1 MQNSDLIPN
10 LFRQESSKMIAVLT
24 KVFGLTHVEWAEDIV
39 GDTFLA
45 ASASWKEKG
54 APENPTGWLY
64 MVAKNKARDYLR
76 RHQHFSQKIVPNIK
90 AGMKEG
96 EEIELD
102 WSHDNITDSQLRMMF
117 AICHPAIPEEAQIGL
132 ALRVLCGFGIDEI
145 AKAFLTSKSVINKR
159 LYRAKKKLRKQGI
172 TLELPR
178 PAEMEQRLA
187 NVLHILYLVFNE
199 GYYSHLDEQQ
209 LRKDL
214 CFEAMR
220 LNHLLLQ
227 YPPTNQPF
235 VNALLSLMC
244 FHASRFEARIGKD
257 GSTILYDQQDR
268 ELWDDNLIAKGNH
281 FLIESAKGKVVTK
294 FHLEASIAYWH
305 STKQQNENKWEHI
318 LQLYNKL
325 LQIEYSPVAALNRT
339 YALAMARGNEAG
351 IKAAEKLGLE
361 ESYAYHVLL
370 GKLYTPLAKD
380 QARSHYEQA
389 KSKARSIAEKSI
401 ADAYIAELDTKMS

>member
-1 MQNSDLIPN
+1 VQNSDLIPN

-24 KVFGLTHVEWAEDIV
+24 KAFGLTHVEWAEDIV

-45 ASASWKEKG
+45 ASESWKEKG
-54 APENPTGWLY
+54 TPENPTAWLY
-64 MVAKNKARDYLR
+64 SVAKNKTRDYLR
-76 RHQHFSQKIVPNIK
+76 RHQHFSQKIVPDLK

-102 WSHDNITDSQLRMMF
+102 WSRDNITDSQLRMMF

-145 AKAFLTSKSVINKR
+145 AKAFLTNKSVINKR
-159 LYRAKKKLRKQGI
+159 LYRAKEKLRKQSI
-172 TLELPR
+172 TLDLPH

-199 GYYSHLDEQQ
+199 GYYSHLDERQ

-257 GSTILYDQQDR
+257 GSSILYDQQDR
-268 ELWDDNLIAKGNH
+268 DLWNDELIAQGNH
-281 FLIESAKGKVVTK
+281 FLIESAKGDVVTK
-294 FHLEASIAYWH
+294 YHLEASIAYWH
-305 STKQQNENKWEHI
+305 STKQEIDNKWEHI

-339 YALAMARGNEAG
+339 YALAMARGNEIG
-351 IKAAEKLGLE
+351 IKAAEQLGLE
-361 ESYAYHVLL
+361 ESYAYHILL
-370 GKLYTPLAKD
+370 GKLYTPLASA
-380 QARSHYEQA
+380 QARNHYEQA
-389 KSKARSIAEKSI
+389 KLKASSNVEESM
-401 ADAYIAELDTKMS
+401 ADTYIEELDTKMS